1 MLYTF
6 FDHEKSSSVSQLLN
20 RKWRDLQKLLKCFNE
35 TTVFASNVLL
45 SGALPIT
52 FVLSSKDLVVIYL
65 LLFVLLSLSLISL
78 ASFASSASFTS
89 SL

>member
-20 RKWRDLQKLLKCFNE
+20 SKWRDFQKLLKYFNE
-35 TTVFASNVLL
+35 TTAFASNVLL
-45 SGALPIT
+45 SGALHIT

-65 LLFVLLSLSLISL
+65 LFFVLLSLSLISL